1 MQILK
6 ELDGHPNIVCLKG
19 AFFTDEGGSRLNLVL
34 EFLSDTLHRARSPT
48 KETRYVDIDMSYC
61 KCYIRYIARYQ
72 NIPSDVI

>member
-34 EFLSDTLHRARSPT
+34 EFLSDTLHRAGAWKRS
-48 KETRYVDIDMSYC
+48 RDRVGL
-61 KCYIRYIARYQ
+61 R
-72 NIPSDVI
+72 